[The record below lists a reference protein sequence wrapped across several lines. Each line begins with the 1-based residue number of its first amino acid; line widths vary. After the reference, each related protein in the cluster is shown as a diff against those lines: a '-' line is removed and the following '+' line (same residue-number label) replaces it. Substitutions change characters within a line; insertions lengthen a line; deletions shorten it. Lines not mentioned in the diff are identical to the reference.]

1 MYTTSSSANSS
12 PKPAPLLHRAS
23 ASSAD
28 SRSVSDGRRNSK
40 ASVEFVRHLCKA
52 FEEAYGHPSPL
63 SAAVRRCEHPGLVSI
78 EYTTSQRDFARDT
91 RRKVV
96 SHMLFCIQNGRLS
109 KLSTSTPAD
118 ATNVCSSLQ
127 SPTDSSLLAVL
138 RSVSSTERVVEIWRN
153 DALLKCIDVTN
164 EHGDF
169 YGDSTFGSLAWSNNN
184 SCIVYTAERPEY
196 AKAKAESSDT
206 ADAAASDAEKIFDGN
221 VTDDIDGGVGGV
233 ADSRRYEMDSDW
245 GETFNGKRPP
255 VLVMLD
261 VQTASVTILPS
272 PDGVSPGQAQFLPDS
287 TAANGVPR
295 IVFTGYKHTIRKY
308 GIVYC
313 QNRPSG
319 LYACDLGAKEFEC
332 IYSGAVRS
340 PRVTP
345 SGSGVVFLSTMLGG
359 PHASTSELVFY
370 DLERRDS
377 RVVVPII
384 FRPLDGQQRI
394 NDTLLP
400 DGFVGIYAD
409 QLPMNPWL
417 RIDSHSKR
425 DILVF
430 TSAWRSTNAIL
441 TYDIQ
446 NQALERQTP
455 VDNTSSNS
463 VLSANGDLVA
473 GIISTPGEPGSLMIG
488 EAIDDASPSVGKV
501 KIKWHKQQILS
512 SGSLSWKVIQSSESK
527 SSVLLPESIFVYPA
541 NSGAETRYFW
551 KDGKPKSRPLIVQ
564 PHGGPHAAFTLD
576 YNPCTAGL
584 AKLGFGVLL
593 VNFTGSLGFGQD
605 SVFAQIG
612 NMDTLTIDEIQH
624 SAAQIHKNSEG
635 DADATVYL
643 GGSYSGYTGAMLAG
657 LVPGFYRAIA
667 LRNPVISI
675 GENAAMS
682 DIPDWC
688 WAELGLEYNFEMP
701 PELTPDV
708 FAQMWKA
715 SPSRI
720 AHKVQDPVLLLL
732 GANDRRVPPPQ
743 SLSYYYRLKAAKAP
757 VQCKIYPSVGHPL
770 NSIEAERDSFVS
782 IARFYASSLKKD
794 SKSGKTDCIKP

>member
-1 MYTTSSSANSS
+1 MYATPSSGNSS
-12 PKPAPLLHRAS
+12 PEPV
-23 ASSAD
+23 SAD
-28 SRSVSDGRRNSK
+28 STSIGDGRSNSK
-40 ASVEFVRHLCKA
+40 ASVGFVRHLRKT

-63 SAAVRRCEHPGLVSI
+63 SAAVCRCEHPGLVSV
-78 EYTTSQRDFARDT
+78 EYTASQRDFARDIQ
-91 RRKVV
+91 RKVT
-96 SHMLFCIQNGRLS
+96 SHMVFCIQDGKLS

-118 ATNVCSSLQ
+118 ITNVCFSLQ

-164 EHGDF
+164 KHGDF
-169 YGDSTFGSLAWSNNN
+169 YGDSIFGSLAWSNNN

-196 AKAKAESSDT
+196 AKAKAESSGT
-206 ADAAASDAEKIFDGN
+206 ADAATSDAEKIFDEN
-221 VTDDIDGGVGGV
+221 VTGDIDGGVGGV

-261 VQTASVTILPS
+261 VETASVTILPS

-287 TAANGVPR
+287 IAANGVPR

-319 LYACDLGAKEFEC
+319 IYTCDLGAKEFEC

-370 DLERRDS
+370 DLECRDS

-384 FRPLDGQQRI
+384 PRPLDGQQRI

-417 RIDSHSKR
+417 RIDSHPKR

-430 TSAWRSTNAIL
+430 TSVWRSTNAIL

-576 YNPCTAGL
+576 YDPCTAGL

-624 SAAQIHKNSEG
+624 SAAQIHKSNEG

-657 LVPGFYRAIA
+657 LVPGFYRGIV
-667 LRNPVISI
+667 LGNPVINI
-675 GENAAMS
+675 GENAAMC

-688 WAELGLEYNFEMP
+688 WTELGLEYNFEMP

-708 FAQMWKA
+708 FAQMWKV
-715 SPSRI
+715 SPSRLT
-720 AHKVQDPVLLLL
+720 HKVQDPILLLL

-743 SLSYYYRLKAAKAP
+743 SLSYYYRLKAAKVP

-770 NSIEAERDSFVS
+770 DSIEAKRDSFVS
-782 IARFYASSLKKD
+782 IARFYASSLERKD
-794 SKSGKTDCIKP
+794 SKDRNAAVPLSL